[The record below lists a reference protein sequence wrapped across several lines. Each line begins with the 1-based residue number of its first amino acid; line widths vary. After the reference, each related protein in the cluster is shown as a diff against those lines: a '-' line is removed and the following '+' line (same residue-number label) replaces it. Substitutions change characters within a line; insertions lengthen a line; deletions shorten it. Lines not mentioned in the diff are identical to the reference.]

1 MPKSKTDLVHG
12 TLDMLVLRVVAH
24 EPMHGWGICERI
36 QEISRDVLRINH
48 GSLYPAL
55 QRLSARGWLRPQWRT
70 TDNNRRARY
79 YELTA
84 QGRRQLQKEVRAWE
98 RSSEAVNRI
107 LGNAWQEG

>member
-1 MPKSKTDLVHG
+1 MSKTDLVHG
-12 TLDMLVLRVVAH
+12 TLDMLVLRVLAH

-36 QEISRDVLRINH
+36 QEISRDVFRINH

-55 QRLSARGWLRPQWRT
+55 QRLAQRGWVEPQWRI

-84 QGRRQLQKEVRAWE
+84 MGCRQLESEVRAWA
-98 RSSEAVNRI
+98 RSSEAVDRI
-107 LGNAWQEG
+107 LSSAWQEG